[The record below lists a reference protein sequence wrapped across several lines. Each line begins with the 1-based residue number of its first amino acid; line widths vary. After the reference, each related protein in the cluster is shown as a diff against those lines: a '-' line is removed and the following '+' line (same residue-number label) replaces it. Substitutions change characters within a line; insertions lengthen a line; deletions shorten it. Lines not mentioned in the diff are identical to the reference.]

1 MLASLARLPLRP
13 TSVPLASCLR
23 HSCIVAADEEVGGSS
38 VMRGGCSWFDA
49 VAGLES
55 HFLFGFLDAGVAE
68 FMAAAALRRPSR
80 MNYDNK

>member
-1 MLASLARLPLRP
+1 
-13 TSVPLASCLR
+13 
-23 HSCIVAADEEVGGSS
+23 
-38 VMRGGCSWFDA
+38 MRGGCSWFDA